1 METQVEYKRAKV
13 KPQHTAT
20 VFVVDD
26 DISYLDPL
34 ATHLERRTKFKICKF
49 TNGEDCISEMD
60 LKPSVVFLDYN
71 LNPEWPNTMNG
82 LDVLQEIRR
91 RNPKTKVV
99 MLSGRDMYQDVV
111 KALKLGAYTYVLK
124 DIETLDAVKKI
135 LDTISGGQAMTDKQI
150 F

>member
-13 KPQHTAT
+13 KPQSAAS

-34 ATHLERRTKFKICKF
+34 ATHLERRTKFKIFKF
-49 TNGEDCISEMD
+49 TSGEDCLSEMD
-60 LKPSVVFLDYN
+60 LKPRVVFLDYN

-82 LDVLQEIRR
+82 LDVLKEIKRIS
-91 RNPKTKVV
+91 PQTKVV
-99 MLSGRDMYQDVV
+99 MVSGRDVYQDVI

-135 LDTISGGQAMTDKQI
+135 LEAIGDGPMLMV
-150 F
+150 